1 MASTRSSRP
10 APANG
15 AMGRHAALVAALR
28 RQLGAAAGRPV
39 TLIQTHISSVLLAG
53 EHAYKLKKP
62 VAFGFVDFSTLE
74 ARRRCCE
81 EELRLNRRTAP
92 RIYLDVVRITGGE
105 DAPRIGGR
113 GPAIEY
119 AVRMRRFAT
128 RDLADRRARAGRLSA
143 IHIDRLAAEVA
154 AFHEAAAPAPAGSDY
169 GSPEKVLRWA
179 RENFALCLLRL
190 DDEPRR
196 ARLQR
201 LAQWTEEEFRARAG
215 WFAARRSAGFVREC
229 HGDLHL
235 ANIVLLDDVPVPFDG
250 IEFNPELRFIDVAS
264 DIAFAFMD
272 LVEHGLPRLAW
283 RFVDRVLAASGDY
296 GLLAGLRF
304 YAVYR
309 ALVRAKVS
317 LIRAHQ
323 PDAHA
328 SERSK
333 AAAAFARD
341 LALAERLAVAP
352 SPLLVAVGGLSG
364 SGKTTVAGLLLEHLG
379 AARVRSD
386 VERKRLAGPAAGARR
401 AAPFG
406 AGLYSAE
413 MTLRTYQRLNE
424 VAAMVLQSGYPVIV
438 DAALLRRAERDAL
451 RELAARLKVRF
462 ECLWCEAPVATL
474 RARIARRAAGGADAS
489 DATLAVLDMQ
499 RRFAEEPAADE
510 AVLRFGTRMAR
521 GRLDAEVERI
531 AVWLRRR

>member
-1 MASTRSSRP
+1 MAASHRRK

-15 AMGRHAALVAALR
+15 AMARHAALVAALR
-28 RQLGAAAGRPV
+28 RALRAATGRPV

-62 VAFGFVDFSTLE
+62 VAFGFVDFSTLA
-74 ARRRCCE
+74 ARQRCCE

-92 RIYLDVVRITGGE
+92 QIYLDVVRITGTE
-105 DAPRIGGR
+105 EAPRIGGR
-113 GPAIEY
+113 GPPIEY

-128 RDLADRRARAGRLSA
+128 RNLADRRARAGRLNA
-143 IHIDRLAAEVA
+143 AHIDRLAAEVA
-154 AFHEAAAPAPAGSDY
+154 AFHAAAAPAPAGSDY
-169 GSPEKVLRWA
+169 GSPGKVLRWA

-196 ARLQR
+196 ARLQK
-201 LAQWTEEEFRARAG
+201 LAQWTEDEFGLRAG
-215 WFAARRSAGFVREC
+215 WFGSRQAGGFIREC

-235 ANIVLLDDVPVPFDG
+235 ANIVLLDEVPVPFDG

-264 DIAFAFMD
+264 DIAFTFMD
-272 LVEHGLPRLAW
+272 LIEHGLPRLAW

-323 PDAHA
+323 PDAHPV
-328 SERSK
+328 ERRR
-333 AAAAFARD
+333 AAGAFARD
-341 LALAERLAVAP
+341 LALAERLALAP

-379 AARVRSD
+379 AVRVRSD
-386 VERKRLAGPAAGARR
+386 VERKRLAGLAAGARKP
-401 AAPFG
+401 AAF
-406 AGLYSAE
+406 ATGLYSPD
-413 MTLRTYQRLNE
+413 MTLRTYARLYE
-424 VAAMVLQSGYPVIV
+424 VAAMVLQAGYPVIV
-438 DAALLRRAERDAL
+438 DAAMLKRAERDAL
-451 RELAARLKVRF
+451 RGLAAKLKVRSAGV
-462 ECLWCEAPVATL
+462 WCEAPLATL
-474 RARIARRAAGGADAS
+474 RARIARRQAKDADAS
-489 DATLAVLDMQ
+489 DATLAVLEKQ
-499 RRFAEEPAADE
+499 RGFVEEPAAGE
-510 AVLRFGTRMAR
+510 RVLRFDTRMSR
-521 GRLDAEVERI
+521 ERLDAEVERL
-531 AVWLRRR
+531 AARLRQR

>member
-1 MASTRSSRP
+1 MPGAYHRG

-15 AMGRHAALVAALR
+15 AMARHAALVAALR
-28 RQLGAAAGRPV
+28 SQLRAATGRPV

-62 VAFGFVDFSTLE
+62 VAFGFVDFSTLA

-92 RIYLDVVRITGGE
+92 QIYLDVVRITGSDE
-105 DAPRIGGR
+105 APRIGGR

-128 RDLADRRARAGRLSA
+128 RNLADRRARAGRLNA
-143 IHIDRLAAEVA
+143 AHIDRLAAEVA
-154 AFHEAAAPAPAGSDY
+154 AFHAAAAPAPAGADY
-169 GSPEKVLRWA
+169 GSPDKVLRWA

-196 ARLQR
+196 ARLQK
-201 LAQWTEEEFRARAG
+201 LAQWTEDEFRARAG
-215 WFAARRSAGFVREC
+215 WFAARQAGGYIREC

-235 ANIVLLDDVPVPFDG
+235 ANIVLLDEVPVPFDG

-264 DIAFAFMD
+264 DIAFTFMD
-272 LVEHGLPRLAW
+272 LVEHGLSRLAW

-323 PDAHA
+323 PDAHPA
-328 SERSK
+328 ERRK

-341 LALAERLAVAP
+341 LALAERLAVAGA
-352 SPLLVAVGGLSG
+352 PLLLAVGGLSG

-379 AARVRSD
+379 AVRVRSD
-386 VERKRLAGPAAGARR
+386 VERKRLAGLAAGARR
-401 AAPFG
+401 AAAFG
-406 AGLYSAE
+406 AGLYAPE
-413 MTLRTYQRLNE
+413 MTLRTYARLHE
-424 VAAMVLQSGYPVIV
+424 VAATVLDAGYPVIV
-438 DAALLRRAERDAL
+438 DAAMLRRTEREAL
-451 RELAARLKVRF
+451 RELAARLGMRF
-462 ECLWCEAPVATL
+462 QAIWCEAPPATL
-474 RARIARRAAGGADAS
+474 RSRIARRQAKGADAS
-489 DATLAVLDMQ
+489 DATLAVLEKQ
-499 RRFAEEPAADE
+499 LSFTEEPGAGE
-510 AVLRFGTRMAR
+510 TVLRFDTRMTRA
-521 GRLDAEVERI
+521 RLDAEVERL
-531 AVWLRRR
+531 AARLRQR